1 MAKPCRSAGK
11 GYDRE
16 ALQPASGKR
25 RSAYNHGMEKM
36 TTAEA
41 TKIAARIP
49 SGVELQGPV
58 KHERN
63 RAIDVARMVAA
74 ILILLLHASESY
86 ATAGGDLVL
95 GRPAWTFVGNLT
107 MWGRV
112 PFFFF
117 LSGYFATLSLAKL
130 QSEES
135 LFLKKRLKVLIPPYL
150 FWNTV
155 SFMLMWVAVT
165 MGFNLIGNQRTD
177 PAAAVMRI
185 TGFGLHPAGASLWF
199 IRDLILCSMLAP
211 LLKRMGVWILI
222 PCLALTFIPDTPQSL
237 FEQGVPRISSLGY
250 FGLGMFLAYLP
261 SGLMTQ
267 LFPKAG
273 RALLLCAL
281 VGLAYAVWDFPRP
294 GLAGVSIGALAIF
307 LAGRFISETFPKT
320 GEWLGAN
327 ANASFVIFAANSPY
341 LAAVKQL
348 YIKYHFVDS
357 LLLYFAVLTTLFF
370 FLCIGFYAFVK
381 RFIPR
386 ALVLISG
393 GR

>member
-1 MAKPCRSAGK
+1 MLAGPVIRK
-11 GYDRE
+11 GVVPPTRATGPRDE
-16 ALQPASGKR
+16 PFCK
-25 RSAYNHGMEKM
+25 KM

-41 TKIAARIP
+41 AKTSNPAL
-49 SGVELQGPV
+49 SGEEPQASV
-58 KHERN
+58 KRERN
-63 RAIDVARMVAA
+63 RSIDVARMVAA

-130 QSEES
+130 QPGDPA
-135 LFLKKRLKVLIPPYL
+135 FLKKRFKVLIPPYL
-150 FWNTV
+150 FWNAV
-155 SFMLMWVAVT
+155 SFLLMWIAVAK
-165 MGFNLIGNQRTD
+165 GFNLIGNSRTD
-177 PAAAVMRI
+177 PAAMVMRI

-199 IRDLILCSMLAP
+199 IRDLILCSLFAP
-211 LLKRMGVWILI
+211 LLKRMGLWIFI
-222 PCLALTFIPDTPQSL
+222 PCLALTIIPDTPQSL
-237 FEQGVPRISSLGY
+237 FEQGVPRLSSLGF
-250 FGLGMFLAYLP
+250 FGLGMLLAYLP
-261 SGLMTQ
+261 AGLTSR

-273 RALLLCAL
+273 IGLLLCLL

-294 GLAGVSIGALAIF
+294 GLAGVSIGALAIL
-307 LAGRFISETFPKT
+307 LAGRFISESFPKIA
-320 GEWLGAN
+320 EWMGAN

-348 YIKYHFVDS
+348 HIKYHFVDS
-357 LLLYFAVLTTLFF
+357 LLLYFAVLTTVFF
-370 FLCIGFYAFVK
+370 FLAIGFYAFVK
-381 RFIPR
+381 KYIPG